1 MSSGAEIGAEA
12 GTGDDMTS
20 NETKATLRTASAPSP
35 TAGEIVVGLDDSA
48 SAAAALR
55 WAAEQSRSTGLPLRV
70 VHAWQMTALDASTG
84 SADLWEAAGAD
95 ARARA
100 TRWVLDTLGG
110 GAAEVRWSLDIGEGS
125 PESVLVARSREARL
139 LVLGTREHRGL
150 RRAIL
155 GSVSHHCLTHA
166 DPPVVAVP
174 APREAQPA
182 EAVERGVLVTP
193 GPLL

>member
-1 MSSGAEIGAEA
+1 
-12 GTGDDMTS
+12 MTS
-20 NETKATLRTASAPSP
+20 NQTAATRKTASVPSR
-35 TAGEIVVGLDDSA
+35 TTGEIVVGLDDSA

-70 VHAWQMTALDASTG
+70 VHAWQMTALDAAAG

-110 GAAEVRWSLDIGEGS
+110 AAAEIRWSLDIVEGA
-125 PESVLVARSREARL
+125 PGSVLVACARGAQL
-139 LVLGTREHRGL
+139 LVLGTREHQGL

-155 GSVSHHCLTHA
+155 GSVSHHCLSHA
-166 DPPVVAVP
+166 APPVVAVP
-174 APREAQPA
+174 APREAPPA
-182 EAVERGVLVTP
+182 EAAERGMRVTP